1 MYNIKLYN
9 SLPTLTPATI
19 KNDRI
24 VAAHVYPA
32 WTPGEAGVHNAF
44 FDLADYPERTPLGGY
59 YGESSPE
66 VQDVHIKWAL
76 EHGINCF
83 IYCWYRNGNNAGKP
97 VTVNDLRAGRGLH
110 EGFLKS
116 SLCDKMKFAIMYEM
130 QLPWCG
136 TNAIDI
142 EKNLMPFWLEN
153 YFCRDNYLKIDNKPV
168 LFIYDNSL
176 QFANSFEKAPQQKA
190 CFDKLRAIA
199 RAHGFDGMYFALEY
213 RKEDMSVLDD
223 FKERGYDFTFAYCWE
238 IKKELPDDSF
248 VVTDQLRQNDMR
260 LVDPYFFA
268 PTASCMW
275 DPSPRFHTILKEKA
289 RQKPE
294 KTRKIWKLRPESFR
308 KLLSELSRRMES
320 APSDSIASKLIMIDN
335 WNEWDEG
342 HYILPSTEFGFKYLQ
357 AVREELTERDNLPD
371 YRLPDDIGIPYP
383 NPWGDADFSQNTK
396 RLDPDGKPYIKV
408 ERIDEND

>member
-1 MYNIKLYN
+1 MYNIKLYD
-9 SLPTLTPATI
+9 SAPTPSPATV
-19 KNDRI
+19 KDGRI

-44 FDLADYPERTPLGGY
+44 YDLANYPERTPLGGY
-59 YGESSPE
+59 YGENEPD

-83 IYCWYRNGNNAGKP
+83 IYCWYRKSDNAGKP
-97 VTVNDLRAGRGLH
+97 VTVNDLRAPRGLH
-110 EGFLKS
+110 EGFLRA

-136 TNAIDI
+136 TDARDI
-142 EKNLMPFWLEN
+142 EQNLMPFWLEN

-168 LFIYDNSL
+168 LFIYDNSRQL
-176 QFANSFEKAPQQKA
+176 ANSFGRPKEQAE
-190 CFDKLRAIA
+190 CFDRLRDIA

-213 RKEDMSVLDD
+213 RKEDMSVLCD

-238 IKKELPDDSF
+238 VKEELPDDKL
-248 VVTDQLRQNDMR
+248 VIDDQLRQNDMR
-260 LVDPYFFA
+260 LGRDPYFFA

-294 KTRKIWKLRPESFR
+294 KTRKIWNLRPESFR
-308 KLLSELSRRMES
+308 QLLRALVRRMDS
-320 APSDSIASKLIMIDN
+320 APRDSVASRLIMLDN

-342 HYILPSTEFGFKYLQ
+342 HFVAPSHKFGFKYLQ
-357 AVREELTERDNLPD
+357 AIREALSECNNLPD
-371 YRLPDDIGIPYP
+371 YIMPHDQGFCGYNTSWKIPDFK
-383 NPWGDADFSQNTK
+383 DFCK
-396 RLDPDGKPYIKV
+396 KD
-408 ERIDEND
+408 